1 MDSVE
6 KRMVA
11 WILFVSYSKWVLCW
25 MQLLGSIIWLKTKTS
40 SHTVTPS
47 PWRYLC
53 TKGVITFWG
62 GATFEATQIW
72 ELCCVLCLNGA
83 IPPLEECC
91 WTLAI
96 LEGMPLKVSFAIER
110 ASTSKRKVVKIQPF
124 YPRQKAWILL
134 DGHHK
139 VEAAAR
145 LGCSL
150 NFLILGSWSNVWSIL
165 QPKLAGGGCFLWI
178 KKIGTKK

>member
-1 MDSVE
+1 MSFFKNRGILLYKNYVVGCWKKNGCLDFVCFLLQMGSLLNATFGLHNMIEDQNFKSHRDTKSVLPLDTFS
-6 KRMVA
+6 V
-11 WILFVSYSKWVLCW
+11 
-25 MQLLGSIIWLKTKTS
+25 
-40 SHTVTPS
+40 P
-47 PWRYLC
+47 
-53 TKGVITFWG
+53 KGVI
-62 GATFEATQIW
+62 
-72 ELCCVLCLNGA
+72 NGA

-150 NFLILGSWSNVWSIL
+150 NFLILGSWSNV
-165 QPKLAGGGCFLWI
+165 CFLWI
-178 KKIGTKK
+178 KKIGKKS